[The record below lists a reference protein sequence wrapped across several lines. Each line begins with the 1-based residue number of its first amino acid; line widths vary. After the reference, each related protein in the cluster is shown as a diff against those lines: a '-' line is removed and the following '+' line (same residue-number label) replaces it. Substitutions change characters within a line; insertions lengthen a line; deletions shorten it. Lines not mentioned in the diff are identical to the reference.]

1 MINSSLVLHNSVALI
16 CDLCRCWVQ
25 TLAQELRRKLLNS
38 VANEVTVWIRRSNV
52 ICVFLCM
59 FVKCIDLVNNIAIH
73 FGLYPTLLPMYPL
86 IIFQDANFYI
96 KNSYIHLFS

>member
-1 MINSSLVLHNSVALI
+1 MSPTILGRVYTQYREATMINSSLVLHNSVALI

-59 FVKCIDLVNNIAIH
+59 FVKCIITVL
-73 FGLYPTLLPMYPL
+73 
-86 IIFQDANFYI
+86 
-96 KNSYIHLFS
+96 